1 MPATGSEFPVNCSGD
16 LTMILSQYRCSLPG
30 LCLFLLL
37 GAAQTHA
44 ADAMIIWPAGWEIES
59 LPTESGKP
67 VQPSVQVTQRAVK

>member
-1 MPATGSEFPVNCSGD
+1 
-16 LTMILSQYRCSLPG
+16 MILSQYRCSLPG

-67 VQPSVQVTQRAVK
+67 VQPSVQVRQRGVKTIKVETR